1 MSWRL
6 LSDLVA
12 VTVGLTA
19 SAAAAGDQHD
29 RSAAVVRAPVPETA
43 ERRADPAR
51 PDVPAMASPTVN
63 LPRDQEL
70 AQTALTHVLGANA
83 ALDKNDIVKAR
94 IALDVST
101 SALRQLYLSVPAEKV
116 ADQLASDDAVD
127 LDLALVLAELRS
139 QSSWMD
145 PQIVTLVEEAESHR
159 QKGHRKLAEE
169 KLQQAGEALIDDV
182 ALLPIEDAYARAQA
196 ARTELRDGN
205 TVQARRLIRALPD
218 RIMKLQA
225 TAPLMPARFSLRVA
239 ATAAEEGQWDRASQ
253 LVREATQDLER
264 VLAASSTPFD
274 RRVKSVLNRAKRLSR
289 LIERGAR
296 PLPRDLRELARET
309 HTLARTL

>member
-6 LSDLVA
+6 LVTVA
-12 VTVGLTA
+12 VGLTA
-19 SAAAAGDQHD
+19 SAAAAGGQHD
-29 RSAAVVRAPVPETA
+29 HSTAAVPAPALETA
-43 ERRADPAR
+43 ERRADPVR
-51 PDVPAMASPTVN
+51 PDAQAMASPTVN

-70 AQTALTHVLGANA
+70 AQTALTHVLGASA
-83 ALDKNDIVKAR
+83 ALDKNDLVKAR
-94 IALDVST
+94 MALDVST
-101 SALRQLYLSVPAEKV
+101 SALRQLYLSVPAEKIV
-116 ADQLASDDAVD
+116 GQLGSDDAVD

-145 PQIVTLVEEAESHR
+145 PQIVTLVAEAESNQ

-169 KLQQAGEALIDDV
+169 KLQQAYEALIDDV

-205 TVQARRLIRALPD
+205 TVQTRRLVRTLPD

-225 TAPLMPARFSLRVA
+225 IAPLMPARFNLRVA
-239 ATAAEEGQWDRASQ
+239 ATAAEEGHWDRASQ

-264 VLAASSTPFD
+264 VLAGASAPFD
-274 RRVKSVLNRAKRLSR
+274 RKVKSVLNRAKRLSR

-296 PLPRDLRELARET
+296 PLPRDLRELARQT
-309 HTLARTL
+309 HTLAGTL